1 MHRSLEPGTGG
12 GVVSLEPQPF
22 VHGGKAA
29 PKSQWVTVK
38 ALWYRPSD
46 WLEGLRRVRRTFE
59 GKGAI
64 GGMRPFPVA
73 SSPETTAPRPGLSG
87 FLVAAKGLHWLFEMD
102 GLLPGQFQTAKV
114 LLKM

>member
-1 MHRSLEPGTGG
+1 MMHRSYEPGLG

-22 VHGGKAA
+22 LHGGKAA

-38 ALWYRPSD
+38 ALWHRPSD
-46 WLEGLRRVRRTFE
+46 WLEGLRRIRRRFE

-73 SSPETTAPRPGLSG
+73 SSPETTPYE
-87 FLVAAKGLHWLFEMD
+87 AANGLHERF
-102 GLLPGQFQTAKV
+102 
-114 LLKM
+114 

>member
-1 MHRSLEPGTGG
+1 MHRSYEPGLG

-22 VHGGKAA
+22 FHGCKAA

-38 ALWYRPSD
+38 ALWYRPSE
-46 WLEGLRRVRRTFE
+46 WLEGLRRIQRRFE

-73 SSPETTAPRPGLSG
+73 SSPETTPPVQGSVAFWLRPKA
-87 FLVAAKGLHWLFEMD
+87 FIRY
-102 GLLPGQFQTAKV
+102 
-114 LLKM
+114 